1 MKISILIA
9 TLNNINYLKILI
21 NSIIKNSNF
30 DHEIVVHVN
39 ENNDNTIDFLK
50 DKNIKYTFS
59 NHNIG
64 LCSSINKAYKLST
77 NNYLL
82 YCHDDMYF
90 LPNWDSVLRTEVKKL
105 DSIYFYLSGTMIQQ
119 SGADLTLDCGDSFS
133 DFNENY
139 LLENYEKIN
148 MYDHQGSHWA
158 PHLIHKSIWERV
170 GGFSEAFNPGDASDS
185 DLNMKLW
192 QEGVKIFKGINAF
205 KVYHFGSISMRKKK
219 NILRNDGSKTFL
231 KKWGITTKFFFKH
244 YLKTGSIYDGPL
256 KEPKKDLLF
265 FVDLLICKIKKILI

>member
-39 ENNDNTIDFLK
+39 ENSDNTIDFLK

-90 LPNWDSVLRTEVKKL
+90 LPNWDSV
-105 DSIYFYLSGTMIQQ
+105 
-119 SGADLTLDCGDSFS
+119 
-133 DFNENY
+133 
-139 LLENYEKIN
+139 
-148 MYDHQGSHWA
+148 
-158 PHLIHKSIWERV
+158 
-170 GGFSEAFNPGDASDS
+170 
-185 DLNMKLW
+185 
-192 QEGVKIFKGINAF
+192 
-205 KVYHFGSISMRKKK
+205 
-219 NILRNDGSKTFL
+219 
-231 KKWGITTKFFFKH
+231 
-244 YLKTGSIYDGPL
+244 
-256 KEPKKDLLF
+256 
-265 FVDLLICKIKKILI
+265 

>member
-90 LPNWDSVLRTEVKKL
+90 LPNWDSVLLAEVKKL

-170 GGFSEAFNPGDASDS
+170 GGFSESFNPGDGSDS

-192 QEGVKIFKGINAF
+192 MNGVRVFKGINDF

-219 NILRNDGSKTFL
+219 DVIKNDGAKTFL
-231 KKWGITTKFFFKH
+231 IKWGITTKFFFKY
-244 YLKTGSIYDGPL
+244 YLKTGSIYNGPL
-256 KEPKKDLLF
+256 KEPRKNFSFLF
-265 FVDLLICKIKKILI
+265 GLLICKIKKILI